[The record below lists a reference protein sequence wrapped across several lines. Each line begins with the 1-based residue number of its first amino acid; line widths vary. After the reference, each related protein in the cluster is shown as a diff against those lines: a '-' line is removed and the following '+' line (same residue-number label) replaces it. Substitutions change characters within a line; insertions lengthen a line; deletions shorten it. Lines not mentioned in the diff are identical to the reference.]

1 MSGPRGVSYTGPQE
15 CSTHAREPVKNFST
29 QKYMIDDFMR
39 ELHDQGVRT
48 KPRVNL
54 LLEAAKYF
62 DAETAELKPEYAD
75 DSDQEEGDEIEVQ

>member
-1 MSGPRGVSYTGPQE
+1 
-15 CSTHAREPVKNFST
+15 
-29 QKYMIDDFMR
+29 MIDDFMR

-75 DSDQEEGDEIEVQ
+75 DSDQEEGDEIEAQ